1 MKLITIG
8 ALLGVLFCNTTT
20 TASAADDTRVPVAE
34 VQQID
39 TVSTT
44 GHLSLSSKYLS
55 FGSGIE
61 LTDKPVLQGDITLN
75 FDRTGIYA
83 LIWASTSF
91 DSSYGKNSS
100 GSIDFG
106 DEIDLGVGWS
116 GQVLGLATDF
126 GLTYFDEPLI
136 GHEGADDILYTHLK
150 IGKVLADGYTL
161 SASFENYWALP
172 GSALGGGN
180 LYGLE
185 LSNSWHLA
193 SKLTLSASTTLVY
206 DDGGF
211 GTGSGL
217 LIRGATTLSYQL
229 SDSLSI
235 DGGCRFYLPTMSD
248 YRSPD
253 ATFWFGA
260 TKKF

>member
-1 MKLITIG
+1 MKLIQIG
-8 ALLGVLFCNTTT
+8 TLLGVLLCNTTT
-20 TASAADDTRVPVAE
+20 ITAADDSKVPVAE
-34 VQQID
+34 VQHID
-39 TVSTT
+39 SVSTT

-75 FDRTGIYA
+75 FNKTGLYA
-83 LIWASTSF
+83 LVWASTSF
-91 DSSYGKNSS
+91 DSSYRKSSS
-100 GSIDFG
+100 GNIDFG
-106 DEIDLGVGWS
+106 NEINLGVGWS
-116 GQVLGLATDF
+116 GQVLGLATNA
-126 GLTYFDEPLI
+126 GITYFDEPLL
-136 GHEGADDILYTHLK
+136 GREGAGDILYTHLK
-150 IGKVLADGYTL
+150 LGKVLGAGYTL

-172 GSALGGGN
+172 GSSVGGGN

-193 SKLTLSASTTLVY
+193 SKLTLLATTALVY

-211 GTGSGL
+211 GAGSGL

-229 SDSLSI
+229 TDNLSI
-235 DGGCRFYLPTMSD
+235 DGGTRFYLPTMSD

-253 ATFWFGA
+253 ATFFIGA
-260 TKKF
+260 SKKF